1 MKKAAWMEV
10 LLRAEKQ
17 IGLEPDNTSDASRR
31 HSTSRYQ
38 TADGVRS
45 VYGMYEGPGKRTQY
59 D

>member
-1 MKKAAWMEV
+1 MS
-10 LLRAEKQ
+10 
-17 IGLEPDNTSDASRR
+17 EPGSTSDASRR

-45 VYGMYEGPGKRTQY
+45 ELGMYEALEMRTQH